1 MIEFKWIIVFS
12 SRNILLLSEFFFFFE
27 GLLTARRALF
37 TPYVRGP
44 GQEGEPT
51 YYCRYVHPDQAH
63 VPMMSK
69 ELELGD
75 DFEKA
80 QSAI

>member
-1 MIEFKWIIVFS
+1 MDYCVFIN
-12 SRNILLLSEFFFFFE
+12 RLLLSEFFFFE
-27 GLLTARRALF
+27 GLLTARHALF
-37 TPYVRGP
+37 KPYVRGP

-51 YYCRYVHPDQAH
+51 YYGRYVHPDQAH

-69 ELELGD
+69 ELELGN